1 MRQPNKIVKAGIA
14 RAELELAKRQ
24 ADRYFADYPHWIKM
38 SYWTLDEGVALLLG
52 LNPKYTSWDLMK
64 QFLDTPDTVPRD
76 YSDLR
81 DIVLRAQAT
90 QKITD
95 PVLPLIFI
103 EWAASANIEIPPGLQ
118 EQAAIMKNI
127 KMPADAEKDDILK
140 ETAMLQNK
148 IKVLEALVWQ
158 GFDETQSTY
167 SKELAIAVKAH
178 DAISKNWKKEGS
190 SVKQQFW
197 VWLEENY
204 PGLLDSEKTRISV
217 ICNWQKEGGAPV
229 TPSK

>member
-24 ADRYFADYPHWIKM
+24 ADRYFADYTHWIKM

-52 LNPKYTSWDLMK
+52 LNPKYTCWDLMK
-64 QFLDTPDTVPRD
+64 QFLDTPDIVSRD

-81 DIVLRAQAT
+81 DIVLRAQTA

-103 EWAASANIEIPPGLQ
+103 EWAASANIEIPSDLQ
-118 EQAAIMKNI
+118 KQAAIMKSMKI
-127 KMPADAEKDDILK
+127 LADAERDDSLK
-140 ETAMLQNK
+140 ERAMFQDK
-148 IKVLEALVWQ
+148 MKVLEASVWQ
-158 GFDETQSTY
+158 GFDEKKSTY

-178 DAISKNWKKEGS
+178 DVVSKNWKQGS
-190 SVKQQFW
+190 SIKQQFLD
-197 VWLEENY
+197 WLEENY
-204 PGLLDSEKTRISV
+204 PELLDSEKTRISM

>member
-1 MRQPNKIVKAGIA
+1 MGKTNKIVKAGIA

-24 ADRYFADYPHWIKM
+24 ADRYFADYTHWIKM

-64 QFLDTPDTVPRD
+64 QFLDTPDTVSSD
-76 YSDLR
+76 YLDLR
-81 DIVLRAQAT
+81 DIVLRAQAA

-103 EWAASANIEIPPGLQ
+103 EWAASANIEIPADLQ

-127 KMPADAEKDDILK
+127 KMPADAEKDDLLK
-140 ETAMLQNK
+140 ERAMFQNK
-148 IKVLEALVWQ
+148 IKILEASVWQ

-178 DAISKNWKKEGS
+178 DAVSKNWRKGS